1 VVLSESRQRVLRV
14 KTVVRKCIYWL
25 KNLLYFLWS
34 YRHCFLESFVIAR
47 VDWIRR
53 VYFWELARKLREHGG
68 FAEIWRLF
76 SIIDSSDSVNTSN
89 HKALQKTMTVRP
101 QEIEEIFESV
111 DAFPDY
117 RFDTEDP
124 LSTFREHHLS
134 I

>member
-53 VYFWELARKLREHGG
+53 VYYWE
-68 FAEIWRLF
+68 
-76 SIIDSSDSVNTSN
+76 
-89 HKALQKTMTVRP
+89 
-101 QEIEEIFESV
+101 
-111 DAFPDY
+111 
-117 RFDTEDP
+117 
-124 LSTFREHHLS
+124 
-134 I
+134 